1 MLVKRKRRWYEFK
14 IFLLDPRDVKILLRP
29 SARCLK
35 IIENVLC
42 ELEVGVCLY
51 RECVE
56 IL

>member
-14 IFLLDPRDVKILLRP
+14 IFLLDPRDVKVLLRP

-42 ELEVGVCLY
+42 EWEVGVCLY